1 MSNHTSDRCYYK
13 NATCFN
19 CNKTG
24 HISKVCR
31 AKFKN
36 DYKKKQPAHSVHDVS
51 MNDDTPDE
59 YSLMAVNSTDSH
71 SKPIMVSVNLDG
83 IDIDMELDNGAAVS
97 IMSEDT

>member
-1 MSNHTSDRCYYK
+1 
-13 NATCFN
+13 
-19 CNKTG
+19 
-24 HISKVCR
+24 
-31 AKFKN
+31 
-36 DYKKKQPAHSVHDVS
+36 